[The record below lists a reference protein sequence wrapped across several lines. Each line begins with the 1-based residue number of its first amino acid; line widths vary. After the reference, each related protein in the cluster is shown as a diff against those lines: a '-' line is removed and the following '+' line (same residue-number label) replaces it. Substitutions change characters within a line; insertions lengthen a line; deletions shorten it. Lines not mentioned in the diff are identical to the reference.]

1 MESTVKEEKNSFFR
15 TAYQVYHFVAKV
27 LLYSVLIILILVAI
41 GVVAYFIDLQRNV
54 KSGVNKPPL
63 LGAYIIISPSM
74 EPTIKVEDAI
84 ITLRQEAKELEVGDI
99 ITFLSSDP
107 RYSGLTITHRIVG
120 IEKSKNGDIFFRTKG
135 DNNNTEDTALVSAK
149 NVFGRVILKIP
160 KIGYIQSLL
169 MQSYGWIIIVVIPC
183 LCIVGYDII
192 KLVKSIKSSVLNTNK
207 KKEKADQVDLIESD
221 QDRLEEEK
229 RRKEEKEK
237 LEEELRQEEEKRLEE
252 QKQIE
257 EQKKQEEKEEEE
269 EIEII

>member
-1 MESTVKEEKNSFFR
+1 MEDTVKEEKNSFFR
-15 TAYQVYHFVAKV
+15 TVYQVYHFVAKV

-41 GVVAYFIDLQRNV
+41 GVVAYFVDLQRNV
-54 KSGVNKPPL
+54 KNGVTRTPL

-84 ITLRQEAKELEVGDI
+84 IILRHEAKDLEVGDI

-149 NVFGRVILKIP
+149 NVFGKVILKIP
-160 KIGYIQSLL
+160 KIGYIQALL

-192 KLVKSIKSSVLNTNK
+192 KLIKSIKSSVLSTK
-207 KKEKADQVDLIESD
+207 KKTEKVEEVDLIESE
-221 QDRLEEEK
+221 QDRIEEK
-229 RRKEEKEK
+229 NRKQLEKQRFEEQLK
-237 LEEELRQEEEKRLEE
+237 LEE
-252 QKQIE
+252 QKRIE
-257 EQKKQEEKEEEE
+257 EEKQQEEQNKQEKKEEEE
-269 EIEII
+269 EIEVI